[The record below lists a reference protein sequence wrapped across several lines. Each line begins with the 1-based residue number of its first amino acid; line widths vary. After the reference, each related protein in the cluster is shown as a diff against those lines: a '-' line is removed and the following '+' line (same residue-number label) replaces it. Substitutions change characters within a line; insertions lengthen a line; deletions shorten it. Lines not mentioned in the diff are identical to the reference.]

1 MNIQNKIDENKEL
14 IYRLATDIKQKLESD
29 DLDIDEIITIIL
41 IIILVNFPGIKS
53 PKDINT
59 LLIRIFNNKEK
70 INDIFKIE
78 DLPYNIMIESP
89 VMSIENYFT
98 LMKEQLEN
106 IHSAPKII
114 PIDSKAFLRDLSKNK
129 ITI

>member
-14 IYRLATDIKQKLESD
+14 IYRLALDIKKKIKE
-29 DLDIDEIITIIL
+29 DLDMDEIITIIL
-41 IIILVNFPGIKS
+41 IIILVNFPGIKT

-70 INDIFKIE
+70 INDIYKIE

-114 PIDSKAFLRDLSKNK
+114 PIVSNDFLHDLSKNK